1 MKFKDETLKLECRG
15 EIGSGT
21 PNCPWFKVRRRNT
34 LHGVLLGMYD
44 KLECRGEGGRTKYFQ
59 IRLLVPCLV
68 ETWRGNN
75 SVVGKSPAGSIVNL
89 PYDVSTKCL
98 EKLVPELAE
107 GAVYEVRVTCELRRD
122 GRNGR
127 YTTVL
132 DVNFDLG
139 SKNAPRVGK
148 GEAASRDSLRD
159 SHLALVRSSARA
171 AAFSATSLKH
181 LFLVRRSL
189 ARILVS
195 LGSQMDVV
203 GEAVAQGSFVP
214 SAAQFDFSEKI
225 FELGATDTSSA
236 RACLRFFNE
245 HVEALHEA
253 YESVRSSDPVWAF
266 RVLRQVS
273 RELLTVEDLEMRAAW
288 KYVLLTLQKRNP
300 SAAKIAE
307 WQPGPGES
315 REATFRFDEES
326 STWFSDEREGVM
338 ESPVMQSATTRAASK
353 RENG

>member
-1 MKFKDETLKLECRG
+1 
-15 EIGSGT
+15 
-21 PNCPWFKVRRRNT
+21 
-34 LHGVLLGMYD
+34 MYD
-44 KLECRGEGGRTKYFQ
+44 KSECRGEGGGSKYFQ
-59 IRLLVPCLV
+59 VRLLVPCLV
-68 ETWRGNN
+68 EVWGNNN
-75 SVVGKSPAGSIVNL
+75 SVVGKSPAGTIVNL

-107 GAVYEVRVTCELRRD
+107 GAEYEVWVTCKLRRD
-122 GRNGR
+122 GRSGR
-127 YTTVL
+127 YTMVL
-132 DVNFDLG
+132 DVNFGLG

-171 AAFSATSLKH
+171 AAFSAASLKH

-236 RACLRFFNE
+236 RACLGFFNE

-253 YESVRSSDPVWAF
+253 YESVRTSDPVWAF

-273 RELLTVEDLEMRAAW
+273 REFLTVEDLEMRAAW
-288 KYVLLTLQKRNP
+288 RYVLLTLQKRNP
-300 SAAKIAE
+300 SAVKIAE
-307 WQPGPGES
+307 CQSGPGAS
-315 REATFRFDEES
+315 REENLRFDEES
-326 STWFSDEREGVM
+326 STWCHDERDGVTV
-338 ESPVMQSATTRAASK
+338 SPVIFVEESS
-353 RENG
+353 